1 MSTQRFSASILNTKV
16 KLYQSTREDYA
27 LHKDVLDTIVK
38 NDNENEKNYVMMKT
52 SVEEE
57 ITLFIYYDDEDAKNK
72 FVHMI
77 LEQYMKSDPRIYHII
92 NIHEDIPGI
101 DHIGIISTISRLF
114 SKREIPIL
122 YVNTY
127 SYNLVLVSEECKIR
141 ALEVLGEIS
150 YLE

>member
-16 KLYQSTREDYA
+16 KLYQCTREDYA

-38 NDNENEKNYVMMKT
+38 NDNENYVMMKT
-52 SVEEE
+52 TVEEE
-57 ITLFIYYDDEDAKNK
+57 ITLFIYYEDDDAKNK

-77 LEQYMKSDPRIYHII
+77 LEQYMKTDPRVYHII

>member
-16 KLYQSTREDYA
+16 KLYQCTREDYA

-38 NDNENEKNYVMMKT
+38 NDNEKNYVMMKT
-52 SVEEE
+52 TVEEE
-57 ITLFIYYDDEDAKNK
+57 ITLFIYYEDDDAKNK

-77 LEQYMKSDPRIYHII
+77 LEQYMKTDPRVYHII